1 MTAPPRMKRQ
11 LSRGPCDISRGAH
24 LRSRRPS
31 PSARRR
37 TRMDML
43 NASQGETR
51 RGRQAR
57 RGQSRPRFTGS
68 RTLSWTSLGPVV
80 GSGRLGGAD
89 GRPPPVPSAA
99 LPSDC
104 LVSSHPEGER
114 VPCHPWTS
122 EEQAS
127 ASVAKARTYSWKNL
141 RGNVEMLLGAARTP
155 GRTLPGSARRAQ
167 ACAERGARLRSPHC
181 PRAFRGG
188 RGILTALVNQSGAE
202 INNLTL
208 SFQ

>member
-51 RGRQAR
+51 RGRRAR

-80 GSGRLGGAD
+80 GSGPAWW
-89 GRPPPVPSAA
+89 GRWTPSPCA
-99 LPSDC
+99 LCCSALRSPGQFS
-104 LVSSHPEGER
+104 PRGR
-114 VPCHPWTS
+114 APCHPWTS

-127 ASVAKARTYSWKNL
+127 ASAAKARTYSWKNL

-167 ACAERGARLRSPHC
+167 ACAGRGARLRSPHC

-188 RGILTALVNQSGAE
+188 RRVLTVLVDESGAE

-208 SFQ
+208 PFQ